1 MKLLDGQLGLN
12 FDEGRGK
19 LRYARARC
27 MRLLTPRFPNVK
39 HNNAERQSDAGN

>member
-19 LRYARARC
+19 LRYARVRC
-27 MRLLTPRFPNVK
+27 MQPLTPRFPNAK
-39 HNNAERQSDAGN
+39 RINAERQNHAGN

>member
-19 LRYARARC
+19 LRYARVRC
-27 MRLLTPRFPNVK
+27 MQPLTPRFPNAKRVY
-39 HNNAERQSDAGN
+39 AERQSHAGN